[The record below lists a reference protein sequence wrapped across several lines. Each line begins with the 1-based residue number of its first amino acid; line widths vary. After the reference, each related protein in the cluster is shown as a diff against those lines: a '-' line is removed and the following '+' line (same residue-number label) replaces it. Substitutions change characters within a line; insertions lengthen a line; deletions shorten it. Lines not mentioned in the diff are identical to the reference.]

1 MQLIVLKPALSARKL
16 IFRLS
21 WMKAYL
27 AGSLEI
33 SRPFNILSITS
44 LAVWL
49 YWREPTKLVLL
60 GQVISRID
68 SQYLRVR
75 INAEDNGI
83 CLPSPL
89 LDVLTHMPARLPERM
104 AIRTLAGLLRLV
116 VFREWV
122 VAIGGGFGFKSE
134 SGRETVFGSR

>member
-1 MQLIVLKPALSARKL
+1 MLEHAVDRLETGVVSQEIDLQIIMDESLPRRVIGDQQAFQHIVDNLI
-16 IFRLS
+16 
-21 WMKAYL
+21 
-27 AGSLEI
+27 GG
-33 SRPFNILSITS
+33 
-44 LAVWL
+44 LAVL
-49 YWREPTKLVLL
+49 SEPTKLVLL

-116 VFREWV
+116 VFRGV
-122 VAIGGGFGFKSE
+122 GG
-134 SGRETVFGSR
+134 RHWR